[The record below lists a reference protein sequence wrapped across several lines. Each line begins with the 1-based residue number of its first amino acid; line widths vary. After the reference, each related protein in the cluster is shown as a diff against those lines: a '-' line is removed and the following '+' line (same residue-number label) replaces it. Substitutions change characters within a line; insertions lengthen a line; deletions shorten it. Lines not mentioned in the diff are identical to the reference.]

1 MRSKSAWRAE
11 RERWER
17 EVVLPFLDRIP
28 ERRER
33 FETASGETLER
44 VFTPEHVESDE
55 GGAGFPGEYPF
66 LRGPYPTMYRA
77 RPWTMRQIAGYGRPE
92 DLARTAAMGFDRHLV
107 KPVAPE
113 AILEILAN
121 HPTAAR

>member
-1 MRSKSAWRAE
+1 MRSKNAWRAE

-66 LRGPYPTMYRA
+66 LRGPYPTMYRTQ
-77 RPWTMRQIAGYGRPE
+77 PWTIRQYADEIW
-92 DLARTAAMGFDRHLV
+92 H
-107 KPVAPE
+107 APP
-113 AILEILAN
+113 ASPSIISPAWI
-121 HPTAAR
+121 TWATR